1 MRGSVLRNR
10 SYAPLDV
17 EFSRDT
23 SDVRATGVRSPVQA
37 AQKSAN
43 DALAIDLA
51 GRQRMLN
58 QRFVKEIIA
67 RALGMATNP
76 EATYQLLRQ
85 TMTALVAG
93 GEAVVKPGPSPVTAL
108 LPPAPTPEIRARLAE
123 QGNLI
128 EAVKK
133 SSEDVLRQTPGRPP
147 FARAL
152 EELWEQSERL
162 HQAANNSVIM
172 LTEHSQAQ
180 KEAMRRRE
188 HAMSDQMRRILAEVA
203 VQAQTL
209 AAAAEELTATSR
221 QMSAAAQQ
229 TSAQLDV
236 ASATS
241 ERITANVHTVVS
253 ATEQMNLSV
262 REIARQTSD
271 AAAVAASAITA
282 AEITNSRVS
291 KLAESSVGIGRVTK
305 VINAIAAQT
314 NLLALNATI
323 EAARAGEAGKGFAIV
338 ANEVKELAKA
348 TANATEEI
356 TQKIEAIQT
365 DTRAA
370 AESID
375 KITSIV
381 KQIDMISSSIAGAVE
396 EQTTTTTEMVRNLSE
411 ASKGTS
417 DVSENVK
424 AVAEAAHGTS
434 QGADNT
440 QTAADEVARMAEE
453 LKGIVSQFGDG
464 SR

>member
-1 MRGSVLRNR
+1 
-10 SYAPLDV
+10 
-17 EFSRDT
+17 
-23 SDVRATGVRSPVQA
+23 
-37 AQKSAN
+37 
-43 DALAIDLA
+43 
-51 GRQRMLN
+51 MLN

>member
-1 MRGSVLRNR
+1 MMHGSALINYGSV
-10 SYAPLDV
+10 SVDV
-17 EFSRDT
+17 ES
-23 SDVRATGVRSPVQA
+23 SEGAPNVGRAAVKCSSNTNEQGGD
-37 AQKSAN
+37 

-58 QRFVKEIIA
+58 QRFVKEIVA
-67 RALGMATNP
+67 RAMGMRTNP
-76 EATYQLLRQ
+76 DATYQLLQQ

-93 GEAVVKPGPSPVTAL
+93 GEVVVRPGPNPVSAL

-123 QGNLI
+123 QRNLI
-128 EAVKK
+128 ETVKK
-133 SSEDVLRQTPGRPP
+133 SSEEVLRLTPGRPP
-147 FARAL
+147 FMRAL

-162 HQAANNSVIM
+162 HQAANDGVIM
-172 LTEHSQAQ
+172 LTKHSQAQ

-188 HAMSDQMRRILAEVA
+188 QAMSGQMRQILAEVA

-221 QMSAAAQQ
+221 QMSTAAQQ
-229 TSAQLDV
+229 TSTQLNV
-236 ASATS
+236 ASSTS
-241 ERITANVHTVVS
+241 ERITTSVHTVVS
-253 ATEQMNLSV
+253 ATEQMNVSV
-262 REIARQTSD
+262 REIARQTSE
-271 AAAVAASAITA
+271 AAAVAASAIRA
-282 AEITNSRVS
+282 AEITNSRVG
-291 KLAESSVGIGRVTK
+291 KLAESSNAIGRVTK
-305 VINAIAAQT
+305 VISAIAAQT

-356 TQKIEAIQT
+356 TQRIEAIQT

-370 AESID
+370 AESIEE
-375 KITSIV
+375 ITSII

-411 ASKGTS
+411 ASRGTS

-424 AVAEAAHGTS
+424 AVAEAADGTS

-453 LKGIVSQFGDG
+453 LKGIVSEFGDG
-464 SR
+464 